1 MHEFRSWVPVVPAAL
16 IFAAFLAVQGS
27 GPGVAN
33 AAPQAGGQSYAAKFE
48 CAIAP
53 AAADCSAAAD
63 NAIPAGRRLKIESV
77 KARIVVPSRVK
88 APLEFF
94 IDVGDPGAPGGV
106 RSIKATPT
114 QSGRTEGGFFAIW
127 AVDERVEGFAYRTEK
142 FPAPK
147 FRLSSP
153 EHDPLKLLNGAVQD
167 GVVGGSLVG
176 LE

>member
-1 MHEFRSWVPVVPAAL
+1 MRILKTWGPAAL
-16 IFAAFLAVQGS
+16 AAALLGVTAF
-27 GPGVAN
+27 GPGVVN
-33 AAPQAGGQSYAAKFE
+33 AAPQANQQAYQAKFE

-53 AAADCSAAAD
+53 AAADCSAAAP
-63 NAIPAGRRLKIESV
+63 NAIPNGRRLRIESV
-77 KARIVVPSRVK
+77 KARIVVPGRVRT
-88 APLEFF
+88 PFEFF
-94 IDVGDPGAPGGV
+94 IDVGDPAAAGGV

-127 AVDERVEGFAYRTEK
+127 TVDEKVEGFAYATANC
-142 FPAPK
+142 PAPR

-167 GVVGGSLVG
+167 GVVSGSLVG